1 VASVQLR
8 RYQLSANT
16 LAEWVAH
23 WREDVVSLREAYGFH
38 VLFAYADHVNDQFVW
53 AVSYEGS
60 AEELAARDREYH
72 ACSEWE
78 KANAGKNGPILRTT
92 ISVVEDVRPPR
103 A

>member
-1 VASVQLR
+1 MASVQLR
-8 RYQLSANT
+8 RYQLSENT
-16 LAEWVAH
+16 LPEWVAH
-23 WREDVVSLREAYGFH
+23 WREDVVSLREAFGFR

-60 AEELAARDREYH
+60 AEELAERDREYH
-72 ACSEWE
+72 ASPEWE

-92 ISVVEDVRPPR
+92 ISVVEDVLATR